1 MPITLHE
8 RTVRAAE
15 IAQIKMV
22 LQENAFHVRTASLLL
37 GLHYTKLSRMLNNTP
52 ALRSWWQKVK
62 NEKKKRNAR
71 ERKRR
76 WLDKRAL
83 IGFS

>member
-1 MPITLHE
+1 MRVTLEE

-15 IAQIKMV
+15 IAQIK
-22 LQENAFHVRTASLLL
+22 LTLEQNGFHVRTASILL

-52 ALRSWWQKVK
+52 ALRSWWTKVK

-71 ERKRR
+71 ERTRR
-76 WLDKRAL
+76 YREKRAASW
-83 IGFS
+83 G